1 MAVRWSFDDMPD
13 QAGRTVV
20 VTGASSGLG
29 LVLADRL
36 ARRGASVI
44 MAVRDVAK
52 GERIRAGLTGDL
64 EVRQVDLGD
73 LDSVR
78 RFADGLHAD
87 DRRIDVLVNNAGIG
101 GQTRELTPQGYESV
115 FATNHLGAFALTGL
129 LLDLFRPD
137 RDPRVVAVGSNL
149 YRRIRPRTDF
159 EDLSAER
166 SFAPGPAYVK
176 SKLANILFGAELDR
190 RLRRA
195 GSPVRSLLSH
205 PGMAST
211 PMHDGARTV
220 AQKAMVT
227 IGGALFSRPVE
238 QAALPLAF
246 AATDPA
252 ARTGVLLGFAARK
265 KDIRVHFDALVPPA
279 DDRRLATRLWRISEE
294 ATGVRYLSDA
304 VLAEGDDQRL

>member
-1 MAVRWSFDDMPD
+1 MALSWNYDDMPD
-13 QAGRTVV
+13 QTGRTVLI
-20 VTGASSGLG
+20 TGASSGLG

-52 GERIRAGLTGDL
+52 GERARAGLTGDL
-64 EVRQVDLGD
+64 EVRQVDLAD

-78 RFADGLHAD
+78 SFAEGMRAD
-87 DRRIDVLVNNAGIG
+87 RRRIDVLVNNAGIG
-101 GQTRELTPQGYESV
+101 GQTRELTRQGHESV

-137 RDPRVVAVGSNL
+137 HDPRVVAVGSNL
-149 YRRIRPRTDF
+149 YRRIKVRTDF
-159 EDLSAER
+159 EDLSAEGGF
-166 SFAPGPAYVK
+166 SPGTAYVR

-195 GSPVRSLLSH
+195 GSPVRSFLSH

-211 PMHDGARTV
+211 PMHDSARTF
-220 AQKAMVT
+220 AQRAMVT

-252 ARTGVLLGFAARK
+252 ARTGVFLGFAPRK

-279 DDRRLATRLWRISEE
+279 DDLALAARLWRISEE
-294 ATGVRYLSDA
+294 ATGVRYLGDP

>member
-1 MAVRWSFDDMPD
+1 MAVRWSYDDMPD
-13 QAGRTVV
+13 QTGRTVV

-52 GERIRAGLTGDL
+52 GERVRAGLTGDL
-64 EVRQVDLGD
+64 EVRQVDLAD

-87 DRRIDVLVNNAGIG
+87 GRHLDVLVNNAGIG
-101 GQTRELTPQGYESV
+101 AQRRELTPWGHERV

-137 RDPRVVAVGSNL
+137 HDPRVVAVGSNL
-149 YRRIRPRTDF
+149 YRRFKPRVDF

-166 SFAPGPAYVK
+166 GFAPGAAYVR
-176 SKLANILFGAELDR
+176 SKLANLLFGAELDR

-195 GSPVRSLLSH
+195 GSPVRSFLSH
-205 PGMAST
+205 PGMAPT
-211 PMHDGARTV
+211 PMHEGARTF

-227 IGGALFSRPVE
+227 IAGAFLNRPVE
-238 QAALPLAF
+238 QAVLPLAF

-252 ARTGVLLGFAARK
+252 ARTGVFLGPAARK
-265 KDIRVHFDALVPPA
+265 KDIRVHFAALVPPA
-279 DDRRLATRLWRISEE
+279 DDLALADRLWRVSED
-294 ATGVRYLSDA
+294 ATGVRYLA
-304 VLAEGDDQRL
+304 GGPVAGERGERV

>member
-1 MAVRWSFDDMPD
+1 MAQSWNFDDMPD
-13 QAGRTVV
+13 QTGRTVL
-20 VTGASSGLG
+20 VTGAGSGLG
-29 LVLADRL
+29 RVLTDRL

-52 GERIRAGLTGDL
+52 GERVRAGLTGDL
-64 EVRQVDLGD
+64 EVRQIDLAD

-78 RFADGLHAD
+78 RFADGMHAD
-87 DRRIDVLVNNAGIG
+87 GRRIDVLVNNAGIG
-101 GQTRELTPQGYESV
+101 GQERELTPQGYERV

-149 YRRIRPRTDF
+149 YRRIKVRTDF

-166 SFAPGPAYVK
+166 GFSPGAAYVR
-176 SKLANILFGAELDR
+176 SKLATILFGAELDR

-195 GSPVRSLLSH
+195 GSPVRSFLSH

-211 PMHDGARTV
+211 PMHDSARTL
-220 AQKAMVT
+220 AQKAVVT
-227 IGGALFSRPVE
+227 IAGAFLSRPVE
-238 QAALPLAF
+238 QAVLPLAF

-252 ARTGVLLGFAARK
+252 ARTGVFLGPSARK
-265 KDIRVHFDALVPPA
+265 KDIRVHFAELVPPA
-279 DDRRLATRLWRISEE
+279 DDPALADRLWRISED
-294 ATGVRYLSDA
+294 ATGVRYPGGA
-304 VLAEGDDQRL
+304 ALADDRKRHV

>member
-1 MAVRWSFDDMPD
+1 MAVQWSYDDMPD
-13 QAGRTVV
+13 QTGRTVV
-20 VTGASSGLG
+20 ITGASSGLG

-52 GERIRAGLTGDL
+52 GERVRAGLTGDL
-64 EVRQVDLGD
+64 EVRQVDLAD

-87 DRRIDVLVNNAGIG
+87 GRHLDVLVNNAGIG
-101 GQTRELTPQGYESV
+101 AQERELTPQGHERV

-149 YRRIRPRTDF
+149 YRRVKVRTDF
-159 EDLSAER
+159 ADVAAER
-166 SFAPGPAYVK
+166 GFSPGAAYVK
-176 SKLANILFGAELDR
+176 SKLANILFGAELER

-195 GSPVRSLLSH
+195 GSPVRSFLSH
-205 PGMAST
+205 PGMAPT
-211 PMHDGARTV
+211 PMHDGARTL

-227 IGGALFSRPVE
+227 LAGAVFNRPVE
-238 QAALPLAF
+238 HAVLPLAF

-252 ARTGVLLGFAARK
+252 ARTGVFLGHATRK
-265 KDIRVHFDALVPPA
+265 KDIRVHFAELAPPA
-279 DDRRLATRLWRISEE
+279 DDPAAADRLWRISED
-294 ATGVRYLSDA
+294 ATGVRYLDA
-304 VLAEGDDQRL
+304 AVAADERKGRL